1 MKTPVTMFVLG
12 SVAVCGAATEVQQTF
27 GGPGVDRGIF
37 ACPTPDGGYVA
48 VGVTNSEDA
57 GQEDV
62 YLVKTDAT
70 GEKEWTRTYGG
81 AGHPDRRPFRSTVT
95 CGRPS

>member
-1 MKTPVTMFVLG
+1 M
-12 SVAVCGAATEVQQTF
+12 VAILALSAVSRAATEFQQTF
-27 GGPGVDRGIF
+27 GGPGVDRGIL

-57 GQEDV
+57 GQVYV